1 MTNQLTITEQKIYN
15 LLVDEG
21 IKTLDI
27 SSRLGLSK
35 HTVERN
41 IEGILQKKQVKTQ
54 KELIVK
60 HYKDIIQR
68 GIQCPS
74 MTVF

>member
-1 MTNQLTITEQKIYN
+1 MTNQLTGTEQRIYN

-21 IKTLDI
+21 VTTLDI
-27 SSRLGLSK
+27 STRLRLSR

-41 IEGILQKKQVKTQ
+41 IENILLKKQVKTQ

-60 HYKDIIQR
+60 HYKEIIKEITLCQS
-68 GIQCPS
+68 I
-74 MTVF
+74 TIL